1 MQKYPLTNHLS
12 KGKILLFIF
21 SLLIGI
27 CFWSNLKLDIY
38 PWGTRWAYPL
48 FIIYCFTIITNKSNI
63 WRSYTWEFSGMI
75 KWTIFTIFLAF
86 IPAYIDWGQSIP
98 QSIGMSLKW
107 SWVLLLYFILRK
119 WNIDTATIMKYII
132 ILSIIWVILE
142 IGQQFTYPNYWF
154 AGRTGEEPEN
164 IEQRMGLYRFYIW
177 GVDFVMMSYTYCI
190 GQFSNY
196 QKGLSKKTLIIG
208 IILFI
213 GLLCYCSR
221 KHIYISLFAIGY
233 FALATKSKY
242 RCYIRIFVIFMILI
256 LVYNFYDSFS
266 EMNTAQ
272 TAAQGEGEDFIRFLA
287 LKYYLFDFSNS
298 PLYFWLGAGIPTK
311 NSDLEHALIYSTEV
325 LRFYRADIGI
335 FGYYSTFG
343 ILGTS
348 GILIYIW
355 KFIKNWRYIDLWL
368 KLFFL
373 MKLLLIVFD
382 FWAMWNVG
390 MMAYTIFL
398 YMLDLNIQ
406 KNKGQRVT
414 V

>member
-1 MQKYPLTNHLS
+1 MPIKRLSIFQKA
-12 KGKILLFIF
+12 LFIF

-27 CFWSNLKLDIY
+27 CFWSSLKLDIY

-48 FIIYCFTIITNKSNI
+48 FIIYFFIISTNKSNI
-63 WRSYTWEFSGMI
+63 WKSYTWEFAGVI

-119 WNIDTATIMKYII
+119 WNMDTSTVMKYII

-142 IGQQFTYPNYWF
+142 IGQQFTYPHYWF
-154 AGRTGEEPEN
+154 AGRSEEEAEN
-164 IEQRMGLYRFYIW
+164 IEQRMGMYRFYIW
-177 GVDFVMMSYTYCI
+177 GVDFVMMAYAYSI
-190 GQFSNY
+190 GQFSNL
-196 QKGLSKKTLIIG
+196 QKRLSKKYLIIG
-208 IILFI
+208 TILFI

-221 KHIYISLFAIGY
+221 KHIYVSLFAIGY
-233 FALATKSKY
+233 FALTTKNKY
-242 RCYIRIFVIFMILI
+242 KNYIRIFTALIILI
-256 LVYNFYDSFS
+256 LFYNFYDSFT
-266 EMNTAQ
+266 EMSQAQ
-272 TAAQGEGEDFIRFLA
+272 TTYQGEGEDFIRFLA

-298 PLYFWLGAGIPTK
+298 PLYFWLGAGIPAD
-311 NSDLEHALIYSTEV
+311 NSALSQSLNYSTEV

-343 ILGTS
+343 ILGVS
-348 GILIYIW
+348 AILIYIW

-368 KLFFL
+368 KMFFI

-382 FWAMWNVG
+382 FWGMWNVG

-398 YMLDLNIQ
+398 YITDLNIQ
-406 KNKGQRVT
+406 KNKKQRTIV
-414 V
+414 